1 MDRDGVVQVT
11 DALGHV
17 GEIHEGP
24 VRQAQGQV
32 QIPQADVAVQAQDL
46 PSAHGQ
52 GRAYTRHKGGLAGSA
67 FAGYHGDALS

>member
-1 MDRDGVVQVT
+1 MDRHGVVQVA

-17 GEIHEGP
+17 GEIHQGP

-32 QIPQADVAVQAQDL
+32 QVSQADVAVQAEDL

-52 GRAYTRHKGGLAGSA
+52 GRAHACHKGGLAGSA
-67 FAGYHGDALS
+67 LAGYHGDALS